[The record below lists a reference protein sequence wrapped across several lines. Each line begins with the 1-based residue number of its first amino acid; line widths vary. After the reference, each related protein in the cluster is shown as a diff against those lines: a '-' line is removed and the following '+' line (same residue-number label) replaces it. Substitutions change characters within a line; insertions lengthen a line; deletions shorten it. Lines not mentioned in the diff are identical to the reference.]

1 MCAQIHIIFLARHKQ
16 GSKNEWRQTYQQ
28 TFGQTRGPWQPIQ
41 PQPYNSIML
50 TRRNEMGWDGW
61 GSGFFIF
68 LKKHHLASVLYA
80 GMICLVIAFYFAY
93 MHANSPGEEHLKKKN
108 YTAKFCL
115 QTFGGSKLGSIKLEA
130 GAETLRECKFLK
142 MNPSHSWK
150 KNPETWKTAKN
161 QRNLEN

>member
-1 MCAQIHIIFLARHKQ
+1 MCAYSHHFFARRKQ
-16 GSKNEWRQTYQQ
+16 GSKNEWRKTYQQ

-61 GSGFFIF
+61 GSGFFI
-68 LKKHHLASVLYA
+68 KKNHLASCQWTLRWIL
-80 GMICLVIAFYFAY
+80 MICLVMAFYFAY
-93 MHANSPGEEHLKKKN
+93 MHANSPGKEHKKKN

-130 GAETLRECKFLK
+130 GAETLIECNFLK

-150 KNPETWKTAKN
+150 KKPETWKTAKN
-161 QRNLEN
+161 PKKIEK